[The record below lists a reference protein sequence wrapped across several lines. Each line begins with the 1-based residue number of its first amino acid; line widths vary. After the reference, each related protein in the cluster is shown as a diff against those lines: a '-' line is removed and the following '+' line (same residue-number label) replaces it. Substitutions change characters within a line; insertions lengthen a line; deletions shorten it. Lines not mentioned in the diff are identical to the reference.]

1 MTKIH
6 QNSLTTAIISIVVF
20 IPALIISTLSA
31 SIGFRD
37 GGVSHANKED
47 IFSSYFPAWMSNF
60 AVLHIISIVLCIIAI
75 VFAAKS
81 FKKPLVWERVLM
93 MLITMG
99 AIIII
104 LYDIVQLIQ

>member
-1 MTKIH
+1 MTKTH

-20 IPALIISTLSA
+20 IPALIISSLSA
-31 SIGFRD
+31 SIGFSD
-37 GGVSHANKED
+37 GGISHANKMD
-47 IFSSYFPAWMSNF
+47 IFSSYFPSWMSNF

-75 VFAAKS
+75 AFAAKS

-93 MLITMG
+93 MLITMTC
-99 AIIII
+99 IVIM